1 MPTNKTN
8 SAIKRKLM
16 RLVLVTSGVVLFLTC
31 ASFFAYEFVTF
42 RETSKNQLSTLGKII
57 SDNSTA
63 ALAFDNHDDAHAI
76 LQALKAEEHII
87 SASLYDTEGNLFV
100 RYPDT
105 ISATMF
111 PERPG
116 PDGYHYVNGYL
127 EGFAPVAEQ
136 GVRVGTLFLRSDLK
150 GIYDRFQRYAMI
162 LIIVMACSVFV
173 AFVLSNR
180 MQKTI
185 SDPILALADTA
196 SRVSKQKDYT
206 VRAKKYDED
215 EVGILTDAFN
225 QMLSEIERQNEKI
238 TGFNYELE
246 MKVEERTRA
255 LAEANTELKRKN
267 DFVETIID
275 SSVDVIAVF
284 DTDLHY
290 VILNKYGKEM
300 YGVEDENVIGEH
312 ILEVFPEVLGS
323 PMHTDLMEAAKGK
336 TVHNPTYRSRIS
348 GRILENFYIPLLDEN
363 QNVYSILV
371 LGHDI
376 TELSSVNEKLRIVN
390 NELEKSNLD
399 LEQFAFVAS
408 HDLQEP
414 LRKIQTY
421 SQLAIRDIQD
431 ESSVIRHLDKVISS
445 ASRMTDLIKAVLNYS
460 RLSGEKIPFD
470 RVDLNRVVETIIN
483 DFELAIE
490 EKGAEIT
497 YESLP
502 VVYGNELQLN
512 QLFLNLISN
521 ALKFSK
527 RRPEIRITSAYL
539 GRNNSPGN
547 TEFAEIVFTDNGIG
561 FDQQYA
567 DKIFNVFQ
575 RLHNRQDYPG
585 TGIGLALCKK
595 IIDQH
600 HGRISVTS
608 KPGEGT
614 TFKML
619 LPVEVPI
626 AFIKG

>member
-150 GIYDRFQRYAMI
+150 GIHDRFQRYAMI

-376 TELSSVNEKLRIVN
+376 TELSSVNEKLRVVN

-608 KPGEGT
+608 KP
-614 TFKML
+614 
-619 LPVEVPI
+619 
-626 AFIKG
+626 